1 MHSHFNK
8 IVSLFFI
15 VSQLIGSGTQFLSV
29 PPSAYDL
36 MYFHTVWRNPAA
48 LNQIN
53 RAPQLGLA
61 YGNWLAGIESF
72 SFQWQGQIRSGSAG
86 LDIRYLGMDDIELR
100 PNKPTSKPLGH
111 YVAYGLST
119 KGSYSIK
126 RNNLQYGLSIQMIN
140 FQIYQESSSGMAFD
154 FGLGWDITEQMK
166 FSFSAL
172 NIGSM
177 KPLIDKS
184 PELPQRVIGSLDY
197 HPGKYSLLLA
207 LESNQLVNDPI
218 VYSGFNGHYKNLIFG
233 GTVMSNKDVKSLS
246 GGIGVS
252 FGIYS
257 LTYGFQW
264 GNQHL
269 GMPQIIDIS
278 IRLP

>member
-1 MHSHFNK
+1 MPFHSKK

-15 VSQLIGSGTQFLSV
+15 SQLMGSGTQFLSV
-29 PPSAYDL
+29 PTSAYDL
-36 MYFHTVWRNPAA
+36 MYFHTLWRNPAA
-48 LNQIN
+48 LNQIY
-53 RAPQLGLA
+53 RAPHIGLA

-72 SFQWQGQIRSGSAG
+72 SFQWQGQIRPGSAG
-86 LDIRYLGMDDIELR
+86 LNIRYLGMDDIELR

-126 RNNLQYGLSIQMIN
+126 RDNYQFGFGIQLIN
-140 FQIYQESSSGMAFD
+140 FQIYQESTSGIAFD
-154 FGLGWDITEQMK
+154 FGLGWDINQQMR
-166 FSFSAL
+166 FSFSGL
-172 NIGSM
+172 NIGSV
-177 KPLIDKS
+177 KPMINES
-184 PELPQRVIGSLDY
+184 PELPRRIIGSLDY
-197 HPGKYSLLLA
+197 HPKKYSLFLA
-207 LESNQLVNDPI
+207 VESNQLVKEPI
-218 VYSGFNGHYKNLIFG
+218 LYSGFNSNYKNLIFG
-233 GTVMSNKDVKSLS
+233 TTIMSNKDVNVFS
-246 GGIGVS
+246 GGIGFS

-257 LTYGFQW
+257 ITYGFQW

>member
-1 MHSHFNK
+1 MA
-8 IVSLFFI
+8 
-15 VSQLIGSGTQFLSV
+15 SGTQFLAV

-53 RAPQLGLA
+53 RAPRLALA

-72 SFQWQGQIRSGSAG
+72 SFQWQGQMGKGSGG

-126 RNNLQYGLSIQMIN
+126 RDNFQFGVGINLIN
-140 FQIYQESSSGMAFD
+140 FQIYQESTSGIAFD
-154 FGLGWDITEQMK
+154 FGLGWDINQQIR
-166 FSFSAL
+166 FSFSGL
-172 NIGSM
+172 NIGSINPM
-177 KPLIDKS
+177 INES
-184 PELPQRVIGSLDY
+184 PELPRRIIGSLDY
-197 HPGKYSLLLA
+197 HPKKYSLFLA
-207 LESNQLVNDPI
+207 VESNQLVKEPI
-218 VYSGFNGHYKNLIFG
+218 LYSGFNSNYKNLIFG
-233 GTVMSNKDVKSLS
+233 TTIMSNKDVNVLS
-246 GGIGVS
+246 GGIGFS

-257 LTYGFQW
+257 ITYGFQW

>member
-1 MHSHFNK
+1 MPFHSKK

-15 VSQLIGSGTQFLSV
+15 SQLMGSGTQFLSV
-29 PPSAYDL
+29 PTSAYDL

-48 LNQIN
+48 LNQIY
-53 RAPQLGLA
+53 RAPHIGLA

-72 SFQWQGQIRSGSAG
+72 SFQWQGQIRKGSAG
-86 LDIRYLGMDDIELR
+86 LNIRYLGMDDIELR

-126 RNNLQYGLSIQMIN
+126 RDNYQFGFGIQLIN
-140 FQIYQESSSGMAFD
+140 FQIYQESTSGIAFD
-154 FGLGWDITEQMK
+154 FGLGWDINQQMR
-166 FSFSAL
+166 FSFSGL
-172 NIGSM
+172 NIGSV
-177 KPLIDKS
+177 KPMINES
-184 PELPQRVIGSLDY
+184 PELPRRIIGSLDY
-197 HPGKYSLLLA
+197 HPGKYSLFLA
-207 LESNQLVNDPI
+207 VESNQLVNDPI
-218 VYSGFNGHYKNLIFG
+218 VYSGFNSNYKNLIFG
-233 GTVMSNKDVKSLS
+233 TTIMSNKDVNVLS
-246 GGIGVS
+246 GGIGFS

-257 LTYGFQW
+257 ITYGFQW

>member
-1 MHSHFNK
+1 MLFHFKK

-15 VSQLIGSGTQFLSV
+15 SQLIASGTQFLSV

-53 RAPQLGLA
+53 RAPRLALA
-61 YGNWLAGIESF
+61 YGNWLAGIESI
-72 SFQWQGQIRSGSAG
+72 SFQWQGQMGKGSGG

-126 RNNLQYGLSIQMIN
+126 RDNFQFGFGINLIN
-140 FQIYQESSSGMAFD
+140 FQIYQESTSGIAFD
-154 FGLGWDITEQMK
+154 FGLGWDINQQIR
-166 FSFSAL
+166 FSFSGL
-172 NIGSM
+172 NIGSINPM
-177 KPLIDKS
+177 INES
-184 PELPQRVIGSLDY
+184 PELPRRIIGSLDY
-197 HPGKYSLLLA
+197 HPKKYSLFLA
-207 LESNQLVNDPI
+207 VESNQLVKEPI
-218 VYSGFNGHYKNLIFG
+218 LYSGFNSNYKNLIFG
-233 GTVMSNKDVKSLS
+233 TTIMSNKDVNVLS
-246 GGIGVS
+246 GGIGFS

-257 LTYGFQW
+257 ITYGFQW

>member
-1 MHSHFNK
+1 MLFHFKK

-15 VSQLIGSGTQFLSV
+15 SQLMASGTQFLAV

-53 RAPQLGLA
+53 RAPRLALA

-72 SFQWQGQIRSGSAG
+72 SFQWQGQMGKGSGG

-126 RNNLQYGLSIQMIN
+126 RDNFQFGVGINLIN
-140 FQIYQESSSGMAFD
+140 FQIYQESTSGIAFD
-154 FGLGWDITEQMK
+154 FGLGWDINQQIR
-166 FSFSAL
+166 FSFSGL
-172 NIGSM
+172 NIGSINPM
-177 KPLIDKS
+177 INES
-184 PELPQRVIGSLDY
+184 PELPRRIIGSLDY
-197 HPGKYSLLLA
+197 HPKKYSLFLA
-207 LESNQLVNDPI
+207 VESNQLVKEPI
-218 VYSGFNGHYKNLIFG
+218 LYSGFNSNYKNLIFG
-233 GTVMSNKDVKSLS
+233 TTIMSNKDVNVLS
-246 GGIGVS
+246 GGIGFS

-257 LTYGFQW
+257 ITYGFQW

>member
-1 MHSHFNK
+1 MLFHFKK

-15 VSQLIGSGTQFLSV
+15 SQLMASGTQFLSV

-53 RAPQLGLA
+53 RAPRLALA

-72 SFQWQGQIRSGSAG
+72 SFQWQGQMGKGSGG

-126 RNNLQYGLSIQMIN
+126 RDNFQFGFGINLIN
-140 FQIYQESSSGMAFD
+140 FQIYQESTSGIAFD
-154 FGLGWDITEQMK
+154 FGLGWDINQQIR
-166 FSFSAL
+166 FSFSGL
-172 NIGSM
+172 NIGSINPM
-177 KPLIDKS
+177 INES
-184 PELPQRVIGSLDY
+184 PELPRRIIGSLDY
-197 HPGKYSLLLA
+197 HPEKYSLFLA
-207 LESNQLVNDPI
+207 IESNQLVKEPI
-218 VYSGFNGHYKNLIFG
+218 LYSGFNSNYKNLIFG
-233 GTVMSNKDVKSLS
+233 TTIMSNKDVNVLS
-246 GGIGVS
+246 GGIGFS

-257 LTYGFQW
+257 ITYGFQW

>member
-1 MHSHFNK
+1 MPFHSKK
-8 IVSLFFI
+8 IISLFFI
-15 VSQLIGSGTQFLSV
+15 SQLMGSGTQFLSV
-29 PPSAYDL
+29 PTSAYDL

-48 LNQIN
+48 LNQIY
-53 RAPQLGLA
+53 RAPHIGLA

-72 SFQWQGQIRSGSAG
+72 SFQWQGQIRKGSAG
-86 LDIRYLGMDDIELR
+86 LNIRYLGMDDIELR

-126 RNNLQYGLSIQMIN
+126 RDNYQFGFGIQLIN
-140 FQIYQESSSGMAFD
+140 FQIYQESTSGIAFD
-154 FGLGWDITEQMK
+154 FGLGWDINQQMR
-166 FSFSAL
+166 FSFSGL
-172 NIGSM
+172 NIGSV
-177 KPLIDKS
+177 KPMINES
-184 PELPQRVIGSLDY
+184 PELPRRIIGSLDY
-197 HPGKYSLLLA
+197 HPGKYSLFIA
-207 LESNQLVNDPI
+207 VESNQLVNDPI
-218 VYSGFNGHYKNLIFG
+218 VYSGFNSNYKNLIFG
-233 GTVMSNKDVKSLS
+233 TTIMSNKDVNVLS
-246 GGIGVS
+246 GGIGFS

-257 LTYGFQW
+257 ITYGFQW

>member
-1 MHSHFNK
+1 MLFHFKK
-8 IVSLFFI
+8 IVSLFF
-15 VSQLIGSGTQFLSV
+15 VSQLIASGTQFLSV

-53 RAPQLGLA
+53 RAPRLALA

-72 SFQWQGQIRSGSAG
+72 SFQWQGQMGKGSGG

-126 RNNLQYGLSIQMIN
+126 RDNFQFGFGINLIN
-140 FQIYQESSSGMAFD
+140 FQIYQESTSGIAFD
-154 FGLGWDITEQMK
+154 FGLGWDINQQIR
-166 FSFSAL
+166 FSFSGL
-172 NIGSM
+172 NIGSINPM
-177 KPLIDKS
+177 INES
-184 PELPQRVIGSLDY
+184 PELPRRIIGSLDY
-197 HPGKYSLLLA
+197 QPKKYSLFLA
-207 LESNQLVNDPI
+207 VESNQLVKEPI
-218 VYSGFNGHYKNLIFG
+218 LYGGFNSNYKNLIFG
-233 GTVMSNKDVKSLS
+233 TTIMSNKDVNVLS
-246 GGIGVS
+246 GGIGFS

-257 LTYGFQW
+257 ITYGFQW

>member
-1 MHSHFNK
+1 MPFHSKK

-15 VSQLIGSGTQFLSV
+15 SQLMGSGTQFLSV
-29 PPSAYDL
+29 PTSAYDL

-48 LNQIN
+48 LNQIY
-53 RAPQLGLA
+53 RAPHIGLA

-72 SFQWQGQIRSGSAG
+72 SFQWQGQIRKGSAG
-86 LDIRYLGMDDIELR
+86 LNIRYLGMDDIELR

-126 RNNLQYGLSIQMIN
+126 RDNYQFGLGIQLIN
-140 FQIYQESSSGMAFD
+140 FQIYQESTSGIAFD
-154 FGLGWDITEQMK
+154 FGLGWDINQQMR
-166 FSFSAL
+166 FSFSGL
-172 NIGSM
+172 NIGSV
-177 KPLIDKS
+177 KPMINEP
-184 PELPQRVIGSLDY
+184 PELPRRIIGSLDY
-197 HPGKYSLLLA
+197 HPGKHSLFLA
-207 LESNQLVNDPI
+207 VESNQLVNDPI
-218 VYSGFNGHYKNLIFG
+218 VYSGFNSNYKNLIFG
-233 GTVMSNKDVKSLS
+233 TTIMSNKDVNVLA
-246 GGIGVS
+246 GGIGFS

-257 LTYGFQW
+257 ITYGFQW

>member
-1 MHSHFNK
+1 MA
-8 IVSLFFI
+8 
-15 VSQLIGSGTQFLSV
+15 SGTQFLSV

-53 RAPQLGLA
+53 RAPRLALA

-72 SFQWQGQIRSGSAG
+72 SFQWQGQMGKGSGG

-126 RNNLQYGLSIQMIN
+126 RDNFQFGFGINLIN
-140 FQIYQESSSGMAFD
+140 FQIYQESTSGIAFD
-154 FGLGWDITEQMK
+154 FGLGWDINQQIR
-166 FSFSAL
+166 FSFSGL
-172 NIGSM
+172 NIGSVNPM
-177 KPLIDKS
+177 INES
-184 PELPQRVIGSLDY
+184 PELPRRIIGSLDY
-197 HPGKYSLLLA
+197 HPKKYSLFLA
-207 LESNQLVNDPI
+207 VESNQLVKEPI
-218 VYSGFNGHYKNLIFG
+218 LYSGFNSNYKNLIFG
-233 GTVMSNKDVKSLS
+233 TTIMSNKDVNVLS
-246 GGIGVS
+246 GGIGFS

-257 LTYGFQW
+257 ITYGFQW

>member
-1 MHSHFNK
+1 MPFHSKK
-8 IVSLFFI
+8 IIFLFFI
-15 VSQLIGSGTQFLSV
+15 SQLMGSGTQFLSV
-29 PPSAYDL
+29 PTSAYDL

-48 LNQIN
+48 LNQIY
-53 RAPQLGLA
+53 RAPHIGLA

-72 SFQWQGQIRSGSAG
+72 SFQWQGQIRKGSAG
-86 LDIRYLGMDDIELR
+86 LNIRYLGMDDIELR

-126 RNNLQYGLSIQMIN
+126 RDNYQFGFGIQLIN
-140 FQIYQESSSGMAFD
+140 FQIYQESTSGIAFD
-154 FGLGWDITEQMK
+154 FGLGWDINQQMR
-166 FSFSAL
+166 FSFSGL
-172 NIGSM
+172 NIGSV
-177 KPLIDKS
+177 KPMINES
-184 PELPQRVIGSLDY
+184 PELPRRIIGSLDY
-197 HPGKYSLLLA
+197 HPGKYSLFIA
-207 LESNQLVNDPI
+207 VESNQLVNDPI
-218 VYSGFNGHYKNLIFG
+218 VYSGFNSNYKNLIFG
-233 GTVMSNKDVKSLS
+233 TTIMSNKDVNVLS
-246 GGIGVS
+246 GGIGFS

-257 LTYGFQW
+257 ITYGFQW

>member
-1 MHSHFNK
+1 MLFHFKK

-15 VSQLIGSGTQFLSV
+15 SQLIASGTQFLSV

-48 LNQIN
+48 LSQIN
-53 RAPQLGLA
+53 RAPRLALA

-72 SFQWQGQIRSGSAG
+72 SFQWQGQMGKGSGG

-126 RNNLQYGLSIQMIN
+126 RDNFQFGFGINLIN
-140 FQIYQESSSGMAFD
+140 FQIYQESTSGIAFD
-154 FGLGWDITEQMK
+154 FGLGWDINQQIR
-166 FSFSAL
+166 FSFSGL
-172 NIGSM
+172 NIGSINPM
-177 KPLIDKS
+177 INES
-184 PELPQRVIGSLDY
+184 PELPRRIIGSLDY
-197 HPGKYSLLLA
+197 HPKKYSLFLA
-207 LESNQLVNDPI
+207 VESNQLVKEPI
-218 VYSGFNGHYKNLIFG
+218 LYSGFNSNYKNLIFG
-233 GTVMSNKDVKSLS
+233 TTIMSNKDVNVLS
-246 GGIGVS
+246 GGIGFS

-257 LTYGFQW
+257 ITYGFQW

-269 GMPQIIDIS
+269 GMPQIIYIS

>member
-1 MHSHFNK
+1 M
-8 IVSLFFI
+8 
-15 VSQLIGSGTQFLSV
+15 GSGTQFLSV
-29 PPSAYDL
+29 PTSAYDL

-53 RAPQLGLA
+53 RAPRLALA

-72 SFQWQGQIRSGSAG
+72 SFQWQGQMGKGSGG

-126 RNNLQYGLSIQMIN
+126 RDNFQFGFGINLIN
-140 FQIYQESSSGMAFD
+140 FQIYQESTSGIAFD
-154 FGLGWDITEQMK
+154 FGLGWDINQQIR
-166 FSFSAL
+166 FSFSGL
-172 NIGSM
+172 NIGSINPM
-177 KPLIDKS
+177 INES
-184 PELPQRVIGSLDY
+184 PELPRRIIGSLDY
-197 HPGKYSLLLA
+197 HPKKYSLFLA
-207 LESNQLVNDPI
+207 VESNQLVKEPI
-218 VYSGFNGHYKNLIFG
+218 LYSGFNSNYKNLIFG
-233 GTVMSNKDVKSLS
+233 TTIMSNKDVNVLS
-246 GGIGVS
+246 GGIGFS

-257 LTYGFQW
+257 ITYGFQW

>member
-1 MHSHFNK
+1 MA
-8 IVSLFFI
+8 
-15 VSQLIGSGTQFLSV
+15 SGTQFLSV

-53 RAPQLGLA
+53 RAPRLALA

-72 SFQWQGQIRSGSAG
+72 SFQWQGQMGKGSGG

-126 RNNLQYGLSIQMIN
+126 RDNFQFGVGINLIN
-140 FQIYQESSSGMAFD
+140 FQIYQESTSGIAFD
-154 FGLGWDITEQMK
+154 FGLGWDINQQIR
-166 FSFSAL
+166 FSFSGL
-172 NIGSM
+172 NIGSINPM
-177 KPLIDKS
+177 INES
-184 PELPQRVIGSLDY
+184 PELPRRIIGSLDY
-197 HPGKYSLLLA
+197 HPQKYSLFLA
-207 LESNQLVNDPI
+207 VESNQLVKEPI
-218 VYSGFNGHYKNLIFG
+218 LYSGFNSNYKNLIFG
-233 GTVMSNKDVKSLS
+233 TTIMSNKDVNVLS
-246 GGIGVS
+246 GGIGFS

-257 LTYGFQW
+257 ITYGFQW

>member
-1 MHSHFNK
+1 MPFHSKK
-8 IVSLFFI
+8 IISLFFI
-15 VSQLIGSGTQFLSV
+15 SQLMGSGTQFLSV
-29 PPSAYDL
+29 PTSAYDL

-48 LNQIN
+48 LNQIY
-53 RAPQLGLA
+53 RAPHIGLA

-72 SFQWQGQIRSGSAG
+72 SFQWQGQIRKGSAG
-86 LDIRYLGMDDIELR
+86 LNIRYLGMDDIELR

-126 RNNLQYGLSIQMIN
+126 RDNYQFGFGIQLIN
-140 FQIYQESSSGMAFD
+140 FQIYQESTSGIAFD
-154 FGLGWDITEQMK
+154 FGLGWDINQQMR
-166 FSFSAL
+166 FSFSGL
-172 NIGSM
+172 NIGSV
-177 KPLIDKS
+177 KPMINES
-184 PELPQRVIGSLDY
+184 PELPRRIIGSLDY
-197 HPGKYSLLLA
+197 HPGKYSLFLA
-207 LESNQLVNDPI
+207 VESNQLVNDPI
-218 VYSGFNGHYKNLIFG
+218 VYSGFNSNYKNLIFG
-233 GTVMSNKDVKSLS
+233 TTIMSNKDVNVLS
-246 GGIGVS
+246 GGIGFS

-257 LTYGFQW
+257 ITYGFQW

>member
-1 MHSHFNK
+1 M
-8 IVSLFFI
+8 
-15 VSQLIGSGTQFLSV
+15 GSGTQFLSV
-29 PPSAYDL
+29 PTSAYDL

-48 LNQIN
+48 LNQIY
-53 RAPQLGLA
+53 RAPHIGLA

-72 SFQWQGQIRSGSAG
+72 SFQWQGQIRTGSAG
-86 LDIRYLGMDDIELR
+86 LNIRYLGMDDIELR

-126 RNNLQYGLSIQMIN
+126 RDNYQFGFGIQLIN
-140 FQIYQESSSGMAFD
+140 FQIYQESTSGIAFD
-154 FGLGWDITEQMK
+154 FGLGWDINQQMR
-166 FSFSAL
+166 FSFSGL
-172 NIGSM
+172 NIGSV
-177 KPLIDKS
+177 KPMINES
-184 PELPQRVIGSLDY
+184 PELPRRIIGSLDY
-197 HPGKYSLLLA
+197 HPGKYSLFLA
-207 LESNQLVNDPI
+207 VESNQLVNDPI
-218 VYSGFNGHYKNLIFG
+218 VYSGFNSNYKNLIFG
-233 GTVMSNKDVKSLS
+233 TTIMSNKDVNVLS
-246 GGIGVS
+246 GGIGFS

-257 LTYGFQW
+257 ITYGFQW

>member
-1 MHSHFNK
+1 MLFHFKK
-8 IVSLFFI
+8 IVSLFF
-15 VSQLIGSGTQFLSV
+15 VSQLIASGTQFLSV

-53 RAPQLGLA
+53 RAPRLALA

-72 SFQWQGQIRSGSAG
+72 SFQWQGQMGKGSGG

-126 RNNLQYGLSIQMIN
+126 RDNFQFGFGINLIN
-140 FQIYQESSSGMAFD
+140 FQIYQESTSGIAFD
-154 FGLGWDITEQMK
+154 FGLGWDINQQIR
-166 FSFSAL
+166 FSFSGL
-172 NIGSM
+172 NIGSINPM
-177 KPLIDKS
+177 INES
-184 PELPQRVIGSLDY
+184 PELPRRIIGSLDY
-197 HPGKYSLLLA
+197 HPKKYSLFLA
-207 LESNQLVNDPI
+207 VESNQLVKEPI
-218 VYSGFNGHYKNLIFG
+218 LYSGFNSNYKNLIFG
-233 GTVMSNKDVKSLS
+233 TTIMSNKDVNVLS
-246 GGIGVS
+246 GGIGFS

-257 LTYGFQW
+257 ITYGFQW

>member
-1 MHSHFNK
+1 MLFHFKK

-15 VSQLIGSGTQFLSV
+15 SQLIASGTQFLSV

-53 RAPQLGLA
+53 RAPRLALA

-72 SFQWQGQIRSGSAG
+72 SFQWQGQMGKGSGG

-126 RNNLQYGLSIQMIN
+126 RDNFQFGFGINLIN
-140 FQIYQESSSGMAFD
+140 FQIYQESTSGIAFD
-154 FGLGWDITEQMK
+154 FGLGWDINQQIR
-166 FSFSAL
+166 FSFSGL
-172 NIGSM
+172 NIGSINPM
-177 KPLIDKS
+177 INES
-184 PELPQRVIGSLDY
+184 PELPRRIIGSLDY
-197 HPGKYSLLLA
+197 HPKKYSLFLA
-207 LESNQLVNDPI
+207 VESNQLVKEPI
-218 VYSGFNGHYKNLIFG
+218 LYSGFNSNYKNLIFG
-233 GTVMSNKDVKSLS
+233 TTIMSNKDVNVLS
-246 GGIGVS
+246 GGIGFS

-257 LTYGFQW
+257 ITYGFQW

-269 GMPQIIDIS
+269 GMPQIIYIS

>member
-1 MHSHFNK
+1 
-8 IVSLFFI
+8 
-15 VSQLIGSGTQFLSV
+15 
-29 PPSAYDL
+29 
-36 MYFHTVWRNPAA
+36 
-48 LNQIN
+48 
-53 RAPQLGLA
+53 
-61 YGNWLAGIESF
+61 
-72 SFQWQGQIRSGSAG
+72 
-86 LDIRYLGMDDIELR
+86 
-100 PNKPTSKPLGH
+100 
-111 YVAYGLST
+111 
-119 KGSYSIK
+119 
-126 RNNLQYGLSIQMIN
+126 
-140 FQIYQESSSGMAFD
+140 
-154 FGLGWDITEQMK
+154 
-166 FSFSAL
+166 
-172 NIGSM
+172 M

-197 HPGKYSLLLA
+197 HPGKYSLFLA

>member
-1 MHSHFNK
+1 MLFHFKK

-15 VSQLIGSGTQFLSV
+15 SQLIASGTQFLSV

-53 RAPQLGLA
+53 RAPRLALA

-72 SFQWQGQIRSGSAG
+72 SFQWQGQMGKGSGG

-126 RNNLQYGLSIQMIN
+126 RDNFQFGFGINLIN
-140 FQIYQESSSGMAFD
+140 FQIYQESTSGIAFD
-154 FGLGWDITEQMK
+154 FGLGWDINQQIR
-166 FSFSAL
+166 FSFSGL
-172 NIGSM
+172 NIGSINPM
-177 KPLIDKS
+177 INES
-184 PELPQRVIGSLDY
+184 PELPRRIIGSLDY
-197 HPGKYSLLLA
+197 HPKKYSLFLA
-207 LESNQLVNDPI
+207 VESNQLVKEPI
-218 VYSGFNGHYKNLIFG
+218 LYSGFNSNYKNLIFG
-233 GTVMSNKDVKSLS
+233 TTIMSNKDVNVLS
-246 GGIGVS
+246 GGIGFS

-257 LTYGFQW
+257 ITYGFQW

>member
-1 MHSHFNK
+1 MPFHSKK

-15 VSQLIGSGTQFLSV
+15 SQLMGSGTQFLSV
-29 PPSAYDL
+29 PTSAYDL

-48 LNQIN
+48 LNQIY
-53 RAPQLGLA
+53 RAPHIGLA

-72 SFQWQGQIRSGSAG
+72 SFQWQGQIRKGSAG
-86 LDIRYLGMDDIELR
+86 LNIRYLGMDDIELR

-126 RNNLQYGLSIQMIN
+126 RDNYQFGFGIQLIN
-140 FQIYQESSSGMAFD
+140 FQIYQESTSGIAFD
-154 FGLGWDITEQMK
+154 FGLGWDINQQMR
-166 FSFSAL
+166 FSFSGL
-172 NIGSM
+172 NIGSV
-177 KPLIDKS
+177 KPMINES
-184 PELPQRVIGSLDY
+184 PELPRRIIGSLDY
-197 HPGKYSLLLA
+197 HPGKYSLFLA
-207 LESNQLVNDPI
+207 VESNQLVNDPI
-218 VYSGFNGHYKNLIFG
+218 VYSGFNSNYKNLIFG
-233 GTVMSNKDVKSLS
+233 TTIMSNKDVNVLS
-246 GGIGVS
+246 GGVGFS

-257 LTYGFQW
+257 ITYGFQW

>member
-1 MHSHFNK
+1 MLFHFKK

-15 VSQLIGSGTQFLSV
+15 SQLIASGTQFLSV

-53 RAPQLGLA
+53 RAPRLALA

-72 SFQWQGQIRSGSAG
+72 SFQWQGQMGKGSGG

-126 RNNLQYGLSIQMIN
+126 RDNFQFGFGINLIN
-140 FQIYQESSSGMAFD
+140 FQIYQESTSGIAFD
-154 FGLGWDITEQMK
+154 FGLGWDINQQMR
-166 FSFSAL
+166 FSFSGL
-172 NIGSM
+172 NIGSV
-177 KPLIDKS
+177 KPMINES
-184 PELPQRVIGSLDY
+184 PELPRRIIGSLDY
-197 HPGKYSLLLA
+197 HPGKYSLFLA
-207 LESNQLVNDPI
+207 VESNQLVNDPI
-218 VYSGFNGHYKNLIFG
+218 VYSGFNSNYKNLIFG
-233 GTVMSNKDVKSLS
+233 TTIMSNKDVNVLS
-246 GGIGVS
+246 GGIGFS

-257 LTYGFQW
+257 ITYGFQW

>member
-1 MHSHFNK
+1 MPFHSKK

-15 VSQLIGSGTQFLSV
+15 SQLMGSGTQFLSV
-29 PPSAYDL
+29 PTSAYDL

-48 LNQIN
+48 LNQIY
-53 RAPQLGLA
+53 RAPHIGLA

-72 SFQWQGQIRSGSAG
+72 SFQWQGKIRTGSAG
-86 LDIRYLGMDDIELR
+86 LNIRYLGMDDIELR

-126 RNNLQYGLSIQMIN
+126 RDNYQFGFGIQLIN
-140 FQIYQESSSGMAFD
+140 FQIYQESTSGIAFD
-154 FGLGWDITEQMK
+154 FGLGWDINQQMR
-166 FSFSAL
+166 FSFSGL
-172 NIGSM
+172 NIGSV
-177 KPLIDKS
+177 KPMINES
-184 PELPQRVIGSLDY
+184 PELPRRIFGSLDY
-197 HPGKYSLLLA
+197 HPGKYSLFIA
-207 LESNQLVNDPI
+207 VESNQLVNDPI
-218 VYSGFNGHYKNLIFG
+218 VYSGFNSNYKNLIFG
-233 GTVMSNKDVKSLS
+233 TTIMSNKDVNVLS
-246 GGIGVS
+246 GGIGFS

-257 LTYGFQW
+257 ITYGFQW

>member
-1 MHSHFNK
+1 MLFHFKK

-15 VSQLIGSGTQFLSV
+15 SQLMASGTQFLSV

-53 RAPQLGLA
+53 RAPRLALA

-72 SFQWQGQIRSGSAG
+72 SFQWQGQMGKGSGG

-111 YVAYGLST
+111 YIAYGLST

-126 RNNLQYGLSIQMIN
+126 RDNFQFGFGINLIN
-140 FQIYQESSSGMAFD
+140 FQIYQESTSGIAFD
-154 FGLGWDITEQMK
+154 FGLGWDINQQMR
-166 FSFSAL
+166 FSFSGL
-172 NIGSM
+172 NIGSV
-177 KPLIDKS
+177 KPMINES
-184 PELPQRVIGSLDY
+184 PELPRRIIGSLDY
-197 HPGKYSLLLA
+197 HPGKYSLFLA
-207 LESNQLVNDPI
+207 VESNQLVNDPI
-218 VYSGFNGHYKNLIFG
+218 VYSGFNSNYKNLIFG
-233 GTVMSNKDVKSLS
+233 TTIMSNKDVNVLS
-246 GGIGVS
+246 GGIGFS

-257 LTYGFQW
+257 ITYGFQW

>member
-1 MHSHFNK
+1 MLFHFKK

-15 VSQLIGSGTQFLSV
+15 SQLIASGTQFLSV

-53 RAPQLGLA
+53 RAPRLALA

-72 SFQWQGQIRSGSAG
+72 SFQWQGQMGKGSGG

-126 RNNLQYGLSIQMIN
+126 RDNFQFGFGINLIN
-140 FQIYQESSSGMAFD
+140 FQIYQESTSGIAFD
-154 FGLGWDITEQMK
+154 FGLGWDINQQIR
-166 FSFSAL
+166 FSFSGL
-172 NIGSM
+172 NIGSINPM
-177 KPLIDKS
+177 INES
-184 PELPQRVIGSLDY
+184 PELPRRIIGSLDY
-197 HPGKYSLLLA
+197 HPQKYSLFLA
-207 LESNQLVNDPI
+207 VESNQLVKEPI
-218 VYSGFNGHYKNLIFG
+218 LYSGFNSNYKNLIFG
-233 GTVMSNKDVKSLS
+233 TTIMSNKDVNVLS
-246 GGIGVS
+246 GGIGFS

-257 LTYGFQW
+257 ITYGFQW

>member
-1 MHSHFNK
+1 MPFHSKK

-15 VSQLIGSGTQFLSV
+15 SQLMGSGTQFLSV
-29 PPSAYDL
+29 PTSAYDL

-48 LNQIN
+48 LNQIY
-53 RAPQLGLA
+53 RAPHIGLA

-72 SFQWQGQIRSGSAG
+72 SFQWQGQIRKGSAG
-86 LDIRYLGMDDIELR
+86 LNIRYLGMDDIELR

-126 RNNLQYGLSIQMIN
+126 RDNYQFGFGIQLIN
-140 FQIYQESSSGMAFD
+140 FQIYQESTSGIAFD
-154 FGLGWDITEQMK
+154 FGLGWDINQQMR
-166 FSFSAL
+166 FSFSGL
-172 NIGSM
+172 NIGSV
-177 KPLIDKS
+177 KPMINES
-184 PELPQRVIGSLDY
+184 PELPRRIIGSLDY
-197 HPGKYSLLLA
+197 HPGKYSLFIA
-207 LESNQLVNDPI
+207 VESNQLVNDPI
-218 VYSGFNGHYKNLIFG
+218 VYSGFNSNYKNLIFG
-233 GTVMSNKDVKSLS
+233 TTIMSNKDVNVLS
-246 GGIGVS
+246 GGIGFS

-257 LTYGFQW
+257 ITYGFQW

>member
-1 MHSHFNK
+1 MLFHFKK

-15 VSQLIGSGTQFLSV
+15 SQLIASGTQFLSV

-53 RAPQLGLA
+53 RAPRLALA

-72 SFQWQGQIRSGSAG
+72 SFQWQGQMGKGSGG

-126 RNNLQYGLSIQMIN
+126 RDNFQFGVGINLIN
-140 FQIYQESSSGMAFD
+140 FQIYQESTSGIAFD
-154 FGLGWDITEQMK
+154 FGLGWDINQQIR
-166 FSFSAL
+166 FSFSGL
-172 NIGSM
+172 NIGSINPM
-177 KPLIDKS
+177 INES
-184 PELPQRVIGSLDY
+184 PELPRRIIGSLDY
-197 HPGKYSLLLA
+197 HPKKYSLFLA
-207 LESNQLVNDPI
+207 VESNQLVKEPI
-218 VYSGFNGHYKNLIFG
+218 LYSGFNSNYKNLIFG
-233 GTVMSNKDVKSLS
+233 TTIMSNKDVNVLS
-246 GGIGVS
+246 GGIGFS

-257 LTYGFQW
+257 ITYGFQW